1 MKRPHER
8 MLTFN
13 KHILN
18 PIMLKVAGV
27 APGPFAVVHH
37 IGRRSGKAYATPI
50 IVRPVAGGF
59 VIALTYG
66 PQVDWYRNVQA
77 GGRATLNRHGK
88 EYAIENPEP
97 LKTETALPVFP
108 MPLRT
113 ILRLRGTQ
121 DFVKVRARRTAP
133 TA

>member
-8 MLTFN
+8 MRTFN
-13 KHILN
+13 KHVLN
-18 PIMLKVAGV
+18 PLMRQFAGS
-27 APGPFAVVHH
+27 APGPLAVIHH

-77 GGRATLNRHGK
+77 AGRATLRRHGK

-97 LKTETALPVFP
+97 LRTETALPVFP
-108 MPLRT
+108 VPLRT
-113 ILRLRGTQ
+113 ILRLLGTQ
-121 DFVKVRARRTAP
+121 DFVKVRARPAAP